1 MLFSFGIVKSKSKNA
16 VLKESPKRP
25 LSLWVV
31 NVKDQVMVSNL
42 NGSFERQSCKA
53 VPSLDNRCKRASHK
67 ILLKGSFE
75 RPFLFWII
83 DGKDCVIECYLK
95 GSFERPFPLSLIVDF
110 LPHLYS
116 KTLRIE
122 MIIVSFFF
130 LFLF

>member
-67 ILLKGSFE
+67 ILL
-75 RPFLFWII
+75 
-83 DGKDCVIECYLK
+83 
-95 GSFERPFPLSLIVDF
+95 
-110 LPHLYS
+110 
-116 KTLRIE
+116 
-122 MIIVSFFF
+122 
-130 LFLF
+130 